1 MEVFFLMA
9 GLALVVFIAIFRRT
23 SSRSARALPAVPNI
37 EVRDRAIA
45 RSMLVDHADTFSDRP
60 VSPFHVKFVR
70 AERVNLS
77 YSISTVPHGPLWRAL
92 RCNLTAGI
100 LHPSRL
106 GRLAGLQ
113 REAVD
118 GLVASLS
125 SSCCRGGR
133 ARDDDDVVVIRDGL
147 HTAVL
152 TLQMRM
158 CFGDGGFDAGDVR
171 AVQRV
176 LKDFFDGMVDA
187 PVLATSR
194 TARLLHW
201 RRWRRFLAVRS
212 RMTKLLLPLI
222 MERRRRRQSMSMW
235 CSDSGD
241 DGGGGIR
248 PFVDSLLDLH
258 VPSYDDGSVRRALTD
273 DEKANLVWEFLGA
286 GTETVV
292 SCVEWALAHLV
303 NQPEVQEKLRR
314 EVDVHGGS
322 DTPTP
327 YLRAVILESLRLHP
341 PVAVIQR
348 DVVVRSVDD
357 GGGGAA
363 AAVIGVHVP
372 PEEEDGSSGVDV
384 VRFTIVPGAIGR
396 DSRTWTDDADEFRP
410 ERFLAGGEGE
420 AVGPMPGPKDVRMLP
435 FGAGTRHC
443 PGMALGM
450 VHYWKSVLC
459 RVPETLPSAKS
470 RGTRQ
475 SNILPSAA
483 LGKIKHSAKLS
494 LPSAKHSGK
503 KSTRRNRILP
513 SAKRPAKKSARQIF
527 SPINGGDLPSNFA
540 ERLT

>member
-1 MEVFFLMA
+1 MHVSIYLYTRRETLFAPGVQLSAIEYQNVGNIMEVFFLMA

-23 SSRSARALPAVPNI
+23 SSRSVRALPAVPNI

-113 REAVD
+113 RQAVD
-118 GLVASLS
+118 GLVAGLS
-125 SSCCRGGR
+125 SGCGH
-133 ARDDDDVVVIRDGL
+133 DDDVVVIRDGL

-222 MERRRRRQSMSMW
+222 MERQRRRQSMSLC

-241 DGGGGIR
+241 DGGGGGGIR
-248 PFVDSLLDLH
+248 PYVDSLLDLH

-314 EVDVHGGS
+314 DVHVHGGGS

-348 DVVVRSVDD
+348 DVVVSSVD
-357 GGGGAA
+357 GGGAA
-363 AAVIGVHVP
+363 DQAVIIGVHVP
-372 PEEEDGSSGVDV
+372 PPAPEEEEEDGSSGA

-396 DSRTWTDDADEFRP
+396 DSRTWTDAADEFRP

-450 VHYWKSVLC
+450 AHVSL
-459 RVPETLPSAKS
+459 L
-470 RGTRQ
+470 
-475 SNILPSAA
+475 LAA
-483 LGKIKHSAKLS
+483 LWETPAAATGALVDLTEVDGFVKHMKTPLRA
-494 LPSAKHSGK
+494 
-503 KSTRRNRILP
+503 RITP
-513 SAKRPAKKSARQIF
+513 RM
-527 SPINGGDLPSNFA
+527 
-540 ERLT
+540 